1 MSQPELIVVGTR
13 FKMDDFTSIDQVI
26 DKRVIDKTVI
36 EKTV

>member
-13 FKMDDFTSIDQVI
+13 FKMDELTSIDQVI

-36 EKTV
+36 DKTV